1 MRSIYP
7 RFSEPS
13 KSPHVWGDFD
23 DSLFSYYLSKKPR
36 SNGNFDYFR
45 NFLKFVKGLMLFKL
59 INTKKVALNLFFGN
73 DGAEE
78 KSTQLVKSK
87 YRD

>member
-1 MRSIYP
+1 
-7 RFSEPS
+7 
-13 KSPHVWGDFD
+13 
-23 DSLFSYYLSKKPR
+23 
-36 SNGNFDYFR
+36 
-45 NFLKFVKGLMLFKL
+45 MLFKL